1 MSTIETTVAAYGA
14 AMRRERRSPKGIRR
28 YMDCLRHL
36 VEWDGGRDVREI
48 TKADLSAF
56 EAWWWDDFEARNG
69 REPAEATVAAMQ
81 VAVIQYFGYLE
92 QEELIERNPARLIKK
107 IKRTQRRNDWL
118 RPDED
123 RAMLA
128 APKNLRERF
137 VVSWLRHTGMRITEA
152 VSVTNA
158 DVDMRDW
165 TITVRKSKTDA
176 GVRTIPV
183 LPELRPVL
191 EEWRQFQLTRGL
203 HEPHTPVLATRTGRP
218 MDKWQVLCVVKRVA
232 VALTSGSTPSR
243 WAPRWPAAGTPCRR
257 PRRSPP
263 TPCAGRSAPTS
274 STAVH
279 GSRWSPKLLGHA
291 NTTVTERP
299 MRSCSRRPSP
309 EMFSRSSVAP
319 VARSSRR
326 RPRRSR
332 WR

>member
-14 AMRRERRSPKGIRR
+14 AMRRERRSPKGIHR

-92 QEELIERNPARLIKK
+92 QEELIERNPARLLKK

-123 RAMLA
+123 RASW
-128 APKNLRERF
+128 PLRRTCG
-137 VVSWLRHTGMRITEA
+137 SASRDRLRHTGMRITEA

-183 LPELRPVL
+183 LGV
-191 EEWRQFQLTRGL
+191 
-203 HEPHTPVLATRTGRP
+203 
-218 MDKWQVLCVVKRVA
+218 
-232 VALTSGSTPSR
+232 VALQAACSESLSGPWVECPDAGVPACSKVSYAPPLPGEGGSKPDCSALPPSYTPSAGRATCPGPVEPPSPSEWVPSAGSRESGSPS
-243 WAPRWPAAGTPCRR
+243 
-257 PRRSPP
+257 
-263 TPCAGRSAPTS
+263 S
-274 STAVH
+274 STA
-279 GSRWSPKLLGHA
+279 
-291 NTTVTERP
+291 N
-299 MRSCSRRPSP
+299 PS
-309 EMFSRSSVAP
+309 
-319 VARSSRR
+319 ARVLSIGAAR
-326 RPRRSR
+326 
-332 WR
+332 